1 MGNVRARFS
10 FSPGIKG
17 RFGGSGLL
25 ALICLGRPFLP
36 YNSTV
41 GVDGRVGVKVRTLP
55 APQECPG
62 SGGGSHASFAPVG
75 VTRARSLGKITCFPS
90 SLCQSGG
97 GEGVVITL
105 VR

>member
-1 MGNVRARFS
+1 M
-10 FSPGIKG
+10 
-17 RFGGSGLL
+17 L

-62 SGGGSHASFAPVG
+62 SGGPMPLLLLWVSQG
-75 VTRARSLGKITCFPS
+75 
-90 SLCQSGG
+90 Q
-97 GEGVVITL
+97 VVWAK
-105 VR
+105 

>member
-1 MGNVRARFS
+1 M
-10 FSPGIKG
+10 
-17 RFGGSGLL
+17 L

-62 SGGGSHASFAPVG
+62 SGGGVPCLFCSCGCHKGKEFG
-75 VTRARSLGKITCFPS
+75 QNNLFSLFSVPKWRRGRRCNYA
-90 SLCQSGG
+90 G
-97 GEGVVITL
+97 
-105 VR
+105 